1 MGLAASQARLLTIT
15 ARKAD
20 CEFESM
26 NLSHQKIAL
35 SRDMERVSTEYQN
48 ALSKTKLVYDYYG
61 SSDKQ
66 TDLTYRL
73 LMEPSI
79 YNDYVPKL
87 LTDPTNRVI
96 LNSTYAEV
104 ARAVGIPAEG
114 LDGLPSSDV
123 RDAFIDA
130 LYESGVISETRAS
143 SIKNVPY
150 NNAMGVGASSY
161 EVSTATEEITYKEL
175 MDRINSKTQINTMQ
189 GNAGMDSIFDG
200 KRVGEHVTYLEEL
213 GETARLG
220 VTDVGG
226 NTHEEFGSAAV
237 NTLNNVTLSDLL
249 TGDTQYYLSAQSRDG
264 ELTPLSGIADFQRQ
278 LIGSENGVSF
288 LNWLNDAFASV
299 LGGVEANETALQY
312 AYNAVYDVL
321 HPTNNVENWINEFK
335 NSDMTCDDNSD
346 RCEWY
351 DARWEDGTTQQVM
364 NGVVSWHPGGRTND
378 SDYHLNLAAD
388 SSKYLGLL
396 ATQELDGSGTHAD
409 RKDRS
414 QVAVNL
420 NNLAKTFI
428 TAYVQFFQGLEDSKY
443 KWQTGKMS
451 DCTMYDPNID
461 KNVKFLVSA
470 GMEIEQGDSV
480 LYAGFYDALFN
491 RICLNGWTENDKV
504 DDKDYMQEMIKSGKA
519 FISAMSDDGFYYQGN
534 YAADKTIL
542 EVADD
547 EAIARAQAKYNTE
560 KTRIEYKE
568 NRIDMKMKNLDT
580 EISSLTTEYDTAKQL
595 ISKTVEKSFK
605 RYEA

>member
-1 MGLAASQARLLTIT
+1 
-15 ARKAD
+15 
-20 CEFESM
+20 
-26 NLSHQKIAL
+26 
-35 SRDMERVSTEYQN
+35 
-48 ALSKTKLVYDYYG
+48 
-61 SSDKQ
+61 
-66 TDLTYRL
+66 
-73 LMEPSI
+73 
-79 YNDYVPKL
+79 
-87 LTDPTNRVI
+87 
-96 LNSTYAEV
+96 
-104 ARAVGIPAEG
+104 
-114 LDGLPSSDV
+114 
-123 RDAFIDA
+123 
-130 LYESGVISETRAS
+130 
-143 SIKNVPY
+143 
-150 NNAMGVGASSY
+150 
-161 EVSTATEEITYKEL
+161 
-175 MDRINSKTQINTMQ
+175 
-189 GNAGMDSIFDG
+189 
-200 KRVGEHVTYLEEL
+200 
-213 GETARLG
+213 
-220 VTDVGG
+220 
-226 NTHEEFGSAAV
+226 
-237 NTLNNVTLSDLL
+237 
-249 TGDTQYYLSAQSRDG
+249 
-264 ELTPLSGIADFQRQ
+264 
-278 LIGSENGVSF
+278 
-288 LNWLNDAFASV
+288 
-299 LGGVEANETALQY
+299 LQY